1 MKLQALFSSK
11 DKSKKLKCRLL
22 QFLFGALR
30 VNDNCLALV
39 PVLFTSEQEAAETA
53 NGKLTLAFLKSEE
66 QYTCS

>member
-30 VNDNCLALV
+30 VNDKCLALV

-53 NGKLTLAFLKSEE
+53 NGKLTLVFF
-66 QYTCS
+66 